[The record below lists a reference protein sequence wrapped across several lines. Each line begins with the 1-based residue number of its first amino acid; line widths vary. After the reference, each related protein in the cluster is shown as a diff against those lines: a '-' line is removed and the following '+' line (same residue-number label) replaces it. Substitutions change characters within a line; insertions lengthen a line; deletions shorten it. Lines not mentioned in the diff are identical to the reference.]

1 MSKEKETMALADA
14 LVAIQGKLK
23 APKNR
28 YNKFGNYKYR
38 SCEDI
43 LESVKPLLGEY
54 GILMTIHDDM
64 VSLGERIYVKAVVT
78 VRKGV
83 DSICN
88 TAYAREDETKKGMDG
103 SQITGT
109 SSSYARKYALN
120 GLFLIDDTKDADTD
134 EYHAVTNQP
143 AKVTAAKQ
151 PPMKQAQPKSAAVEE
166 YDDEQALLAEQR
178 ILVCNSREEI
188 NAVWKEYAA
197 KNPKYVAPGGI
208 IYKAAQTRGS
218 ELNSLF

>member
-54 GILMTIHDDM
+54 GVLMTIHDDM

-78 VRKGV
+78 VRKGG

-88 TAYAREDETKKGMDG
+88 TAYAREDETKKDMDG

-134 EYHAVTNQP
+134 EFHEVTSQP
-143 AKVTAAKQ
+143 AKAAKKVQ
-151 PPMKQAQPKSAAVEE
+151 PNTAAVEE
-166 YDDEQALLAEQR
+166 YDDEQALVAEQR
-178 ILVCNSREEI
+178 ILVCKTREEI